1 MEIAQA
7 PYRPYPLRSRHAC
20 HRGRKSPSMLAASPP
35 DAPRGFSFFGRQR
48 ESAPVDVPGVSAGQV
63 IGDFRLVRPLGQGG
77 MGQVW
82 EAVQRSLGRTV
93 ALKLVRPERITEKT
107 LALFAREA
115 RAGGRLHHPHLV
127 SVHAHG
133 TSDNVAWIAM
143 ELVEGSWTLRDFLDD
158 VAKSG
163 EVPAE
168 YYRDVA
174 EFVARVADG
183 MQAAHAS
190 GVIHRD
196 LKPQNI
202 LIDSEDRP
210 KVTDFGL
217 AKLTD
222 ESALSV
228 TGEFA
233 GTYWYTSPEQVAA
246 KRMGLD
252 HRADIFSLGVV
263 LYEML
268 AQRRPFDGDTTH
280 QVAEQVLTFDPPDLR
295 TVRSRIPR
303 DLAVITAK
311 CLEKARDR
319 RYATMAELA
328 ADLRRHLANEPIH
341 AKPPS
346 RLVKLMLWARR
357 NPTKSVA
364 GGVAAVAFGVISVLL
379 AENVKKTQRLG
390 EANTNL
396 GVANSSLGAAN
407 ATLATT
413 NTTLEQTIGERDGLI
428 SELSTTNESLAAQT
442 RRAEE
447 AAEAQRLTA
456 EAEKRRA
463 DEVLRLSAIQ
473 DYEDLIAKAE
483 DLWPADPDKVEAY
496 ERWIGEAQALV
507 DELPRH
513 YAKRD
518 ELRALALSQTAEER
532 EADRQAHPEF
542 PKLAELAA
550 ALKQAQGTDGSEG
563 KEPTPADPVQV
574 TALESELAALRARLD
589 ERQDWRFPEGK
600 ENARWWNANL
610 SKLITPLEALKDPR
624 SGLLSPEPEA
634 VSEAYGW
641 SVPRR
646 LEFARTIHERSV
658 SGAEASRLWA
668 EAIAAIEASPK
679 YGDLK
684 LTPQLGL
691 LPIGMDPDSELWE
704 FAHLQTGE
712 PAVRG
717 ADGRLVL
724 TEATGVV
731 LVLIPKGTF
740 WMGAQSTDPNGRNFD
755 AQAAGIESP
764 VHEVTLSAHFLAKH
778 ETTQGQWLRVSGRNP
793 SSYQGGNLAPT
804 LLHPVEQVSWLDSVD
819 WTRRIGL
826 SLPSEA
832 QWEYGARGGTD
843 TPWWTG
849 TERESLRGKV
859 NLADQTAKKGGAPW
873 SDINDWPDLEDGIV
887 VHSEVGRYA
896 ANRFGLHEVA
906 GNLWE
911 WCLDGFGN
919 YSAAFSTDP
928 VAPAAGS
935 ANRVGRGGCFN
946 SAASNARS
954 ALRST
959 YAPGARV
966 NDFGLRFAKG
976 ITP

>member
-1 MEIAQA
+1 MPVA
-7 PYRPYPLRSRHAC
+7 P
-20 HRGRKSPSMLAASPP
+20 PP

-48 ESAPVDVPGVSAGQV
+48 EHAQVDVPGVSAGQV

-82 EAVQRSLGRTV
+82 EAVQLSLGRTV

-143 ELVEGSWTLRDFLDD
+143 ELVEGSWTLRDFLDEI
-158 VAKSG
+158 AKSA
-163 EVPAE
+163 EVPTA
-168 YYRDVA
+168 YYSDA
-174 EFVARVADG
+174 AAFIAKVADALHSAHL
-183 MQAAHAS
+183 AA
-190 GVIHRD
+190 VIHRD

-202 LIDSEDRP
+202 LIDPQGDP

-233 GTYWYTSPEQVAA
+233 GTYWYMSPEQVAA

-252 HRADIFSLGVV
+252 HRTDIFSLGVV

-280 QVAEQVLTFDPPDLR
+280 QVAEQVMTIDPPDLR

-319 RYATMAELA
+319 RYATMADLA
-328 ADLRRHLANEPIH
+328 ADLRRYLANDPIH
-341 AKPPS
+341 AKAKS
-346 RLVKLMLWARR
+346 RLVKFGLWARR

-364 GGVAAVAFGVISVLL
+364 GGVAAVAFVAISALL
-379 AENVKKTQRLG
+379 AENVRKTQRLG
-390 EANTNL
+390 VANT
-396 GVANSSLGAAN
+396 S
-407 ATLATT
+407 
-413 NTTLEQTIGERDGLI
+413 LEQTIGERNGLI
-428 SELSTTNESLAAQT
+428 DDLGASNEQLRQQTEQATENARLAQLARDDAT
-442 RRAEE
+442 
-447 AAEAQRLTA
+447 
-456 EAEKRRA
+456 KRA
-463 DEVLRLSAIQ
+463 DDVLRLSAIQ
-473 DYEDLIAKAE
+473 DYEDLIAEAGE
-483 DLWPADPDKVEAY
+483 LWPAYPDKVEAY
-496 ERWIGEAQALV
+496 ERWIGKAQALV

-513 YAKRD
+513 YAKRG
-518 ELRALALSQTAEER
+518 ELRAMALPQSVEER

-542 PKLAELAA
+542 PRLAELEA
-550 ALKQAQGTDGSEG
+550 ALKQVQGTDGSDG
-563 KEPTPADPVQV
+563 KAPTPADPVQV
-574 TALESELAALRARLD
+574 TELEGELAALRARLD
-589 ERQDWRFPEGK
+589 ERQDWRFPGGE

-610 SKLITPLEALKDPR
+610 SKLITWLEALKDPR

-646 LEFARTIHERSV
+646 LEFARTISERSV

-668 EAIAAIEASPK
+668 EAIAAIEASPR
-679 YGDLK
+679 YIDLK
-684 LTPQLGL
+684 FTPQLGL
-691 LPIGMDPDSELWE
+691 LPIGVDPDSELWE

-731 LVLIPKGTF
+731 LVLIPAGTF
-740 WMGAQSTDPNGRNFD
+740 WMGASNDPSGRNF
-755 AQAAGIESP
+755 AHQALANESP
-764 VHEVTLSAHFLAKH
+764 VHEVTLSAHFLGKF
-778 ETTQGQWLRVSGRNP
+778 ELTQGQWMRVTGRNP
-793 SSYQGGNLAPT
+793 SGWQRTKHAPT
-804 LLHPVEQVSWLDSVD
+804 LLHPVESVRWTD
-819 WTRRIGL
+819 CVEWTRQVAL

-832 QWEYGARGGTD
+832 QWEHGARGGTH

-849 TERESLRGKV
+849 ADRESLQGKV
-859 NLADQTAKKGGAPW
+859 NLADQTAKDAGAPW
-873 SDINDWPDLEDGIV
+873 PTCSDWPELIDGSV
-887 VHSEVGRYA
+887 VHSEVGRYP
-896 ANRFGLHEVA
+896 ANLFGLHEVT
-906 GNLWE
+906 GNVWE
-911 WCLDGFGN
+911 WCLDSFRA
-919 YSAAFSTDP
+919 YSAKAATDP
-928 VAPAAGS
+928 VTSMDSVPA
-935 ANRVGRGGCFN
+935 RVLRGECYVGTV
-946 SAASNARS
+946 ANARS
-954 ALRST
+954 AYRSSRS
-959 YAPGARV
+959 P
-966 NDFGLRFAKG
+966 DFGDLGVGLRVARG